1 MDLAQREG
9 ILYRIFSGTTR
20 LLIDGTRYIFKNPSA
35 EDKYT
40 AQEMYQQ
47 EIKRNRYEN
56 WHTKKTVLNFLHE
69 EDIFTQ
75 EDEDRLKKMEDD
87 IEELK
92 FQLFTS
98 MLNAEKSKF
107 IRLTLSRTRTIMS
120 NLLSAKGCLDHT
132 TKEGY
137 ASLVKTQYLTGRSL
151 FGEDGERLSEEDYTP
166 ELIEKVMVEV
176 SRSSVSQAALRELAR
191 SEPWRAYWGSS
202 GKQGVFS
209 GIPID
214 YTEDQRGL
222 ILYSKMYDGAYE
234 HPECPDDDVIND
246 DDLFDGWM
254 IHQRKQREGDKKK
267 KSIESSINEKQKNAE
282 ELYVMSPNTKEANKI
297 NELNT
302 PAAKN
307 KRKRR
312 DINLRKKGTM
322 REAELPD
329 KKQEIIMQANRQ
341 FAEKFKG

>member
-20 LLIDGTRYIFKNPSA
+20 LLIDGKRYIFKNPTA

-56 WHTKKTVLNFLHE
+56 WHTKKTVLNFLQE
-69 EDIFTQ
+69 QDIFTQ

-98 MLNAEKSKF
+98 MLNVEKSKF

-120 NLLSAKGCLDHT
+120 NLISAKGCLDHT

-137 ASLVKTQYLTGRSL
+137 ASLVKTQYLTSRSL
-151 FGEDGERLSEEDYTP
+151 FDEDSERLPNSACAP
-166 ELIEKVMVEV
+166 ELIEKAMLEV
-176 SRSSVSQAALRELAR
+176 SRSSVSQAELRELAR

-214 YTEDQRGL
+214 YTEDQRSL

-254 IHQRKQREGDKKK
+254 IHQRRQREGDKKK
-267 KSIESSINEKQKNAE
+267 KSIEASINEKQRNAE
-282 ELYVMSPNTKEANKI
+282 ELYVVAPDTKEANKI
-297 NELNT
+297 NELNS
-302 PAAKN
+302 PSAKN
-307 KRKRR
+307 KRRRR

-341 FAEKFKG
+341 FADKFKG

>member
-20 LLIDGTRYIFKNPSA
+20 LLIDGKRYIFKNPSA
-35 EDKYT
+35 EEKYT
-40 AQEMYQQ
+40 AQEMYQL

-75 EDEDRLKKMEDD
+75 EVEDALKKMEDD
-87 IEELK
+87 IEELT

-107 IRLTLSRTRTIMS
+107 VRLTLSRTRTAMS

-137 ASLVKTQYLTGRSL
+137 ASLVKTQYLTSRSL
-151 FGEDGERLSEEDYTP
+151 FNENSDRLSNDGCTP
-166 ELIEKVMVEV
+166 ELIEKTMIEV
-176 SRSSVSQAALRELAR
+176 ANSSVSQSELRELAR

-202 GKQGVFS
+202 GKQNVFS

-214 YTEDQRGL
+214 YTEDQRSL
-222 ILYSKMYDGAYE
+222 VLYSKMYDGAYE
-234 HPECPDDDVIND
+234 HPECPDDEVIDD

-254 IHQRKQREGDKKK
+254 IHQRREREGDKKK
-267 KSIESSINEKQKNAE
+267 KSIEASINEKQKNAQ
-282 ELYVMSPNTKEANKI
+282 ELYVVAPDTKEANKI

-307 KRKRR
+307 TRKRR
-312 DINLRKKGTM
+312 DINLRKKGTL

-341 FAEKFKG
+341 FADKFK